1 MGFVNKK
8 GRMEGFNL
16 APLQGD
22 APLKVEGVIINAVF
36 NTLIMLLM
44 DFFVVV
50 SPQCHE
56 RR

>member
-44 DFFVVV
+44 DFFCCCCF
-50 SPQCHE
+50 SPMP
-56 RR
+56 

>member
-1 MGFVNKK
+1 
-8 GRMEGFNL
+8 MEGFNL

-44 DFFVVV
+44 DFCCCCCF
-50 SPQCHE
+50 SPMP
-56 RR
+56 